1 MSRKLLGI
9 FTSITAAL
17 LVVGMAWAGDDAGQA
32 DDDSHAR
39 ITGETSLEA
48 SAETQVSATGD
59 TLPTGSSTSITSG
72 SSPSTSMTS
81 PGSSSTTTVTSSA
94 GSSTS
99 VTTGEGSSTSLVTRT
114 ELTSS
119 AGGTFQ
125 VPDAGS
131 VTVEVHAGL
140 LVLTDVSA
148 PGWDIRIKDV
158 RHDRVRIEFRKDGAK
173 AEFEARLDS
182 GRLDIEIRRS

>member
-1 MSRKLLGI
+1 MSRKLLGV

-17 LVVGMAWAGDDAGQA
+17 LVVGMAWAADDAGQV
-32 DDDSHAR
+32 DDDSRAR

-72 SSPSTSMTS
+72 SSPSTSITS
-81 PGSSSTTTVTSSA
+81 PGGSSTTVTSSA

-125 VPDAGS
+125 VSDAGS

-140 LVLTDVSA
+140 LVVTDVSA

-158 RHDRVRIEFRKDGAK
+158 RHDRVRIEFRKDGAN